1 MKAALVAGALIV
13 ASLAGAHASEPYSAA
28 KGDRIASWTGPYIG
42 AHLGY
47 AWQRSSNTW
56 RSPGAGF
63 FTPQPDGDI
72 DDNSFVGGGF
82 AGYQKQI
89 GNFVIGAEADFSFAS
104 LKGNDSQFAG
114 LVNSLEIES
123 FGTVRARLGWASGSS
138 LFFVTGGYA
147 FGQITKGDE
156 TLGASAKH
164 DISGWTIGG
173 GYERQFSRGWR
184 ARLEYQYLDF
194 GKAESYLDFGGGIY
208 YLHRVD
214 DLSIHVLRTGLSYAF

>member
-1 MKAALVAGALIV
+1 M
-13 ASLAGAHASEPYSAA
+13 
-28 KGDRIASWTGPYIG
+28 
-42 AHLGY
+42 
-47 AWQRSSNTW
+47 
-56 RSPGAGF
+56 
-63 FTPQPDGDI
+63 
-72 DDNSFVGGGF
+72 
-82 AGYQKQI
+82 
-89 GNFVIGAEADFSFAS
+89 
-104 LKGNDSQFAG
+104 
-114 LVNSLEIES
+114 
-123 FGTVRARLGWASGSS
+123 LGWASGSS

-156 TLGASAKH
+156 TLGAWAKH

-194 GKAESYLDFGGGIY
+194 FKAESYLDFGGGIY